1 MVLDSRFFQRC
12 ATTDHK
18 GQMLESYKAIYARST
33 MVLFSRKSKTP
44 LAAMTLKADDVGCLS
59 MMTRRPSPKNA
70 TEPYFQGMLNMPNQ
84 SFTFTISNLSDKGL
98 INFNI
103 LHAPHRVSEVNPG
116 PSYGIN
122 EVNELHRNQ
131 SYTIEADQRN
141 NRAMLLSGKTKTV
154 RNPNTLE
161 EKEVNVTV
169 KESESGEKPT
179 GLYFYL
185 SVVPDK
191 ACKSLVDQF
200 AEGTIWKV
208 VPGFVRRIPK
218 PIVAAPAAY
227 RYRDSGPPAYYGST
241 GEGSSAPPSGS
252 MSGFAGGGAMFG
264 YSGPSFRDQ
273 TRSAAPRSRGAS
285 AAPSQQ
291 FWRGGAR
298 GSRAAG
304 VRMRAPAYSGRGRSG
319 PSQSQVQSSWSTPDT
334 ARPMSHQSMMA
345 ASPPP
350 TREQALQQQHQAHS
364 APWSTGV
371 LLRPPEIALDEAT
384 IAQYEAEI
392 EQAASAP
399 LPEAEIQQAYNSA
412 PPPGA
417 LLSATMDVDVGTT
430 QAAELKYGK
439 QVNVYSSETGH
450 DYAYEHCSEP
460 TVLCLSIWNDMKFL
474 PLPDIQ
480 KELDEEVEE
489 WKQNEGKALIESLNA
504 VYKTDTCVID
514 LESEADTI
522 ICTCGHQCIHHSNV
536 QSSLR
541 KCPVCRS
548 FITAF
553 VRADGIL
560 VD

>member
-18 GQMLESYKAIYARST
+18 GQMLESYKAVYARST

-44 LAAMTLKADDVGCLS
+44 LAALTLKADDVGCLS
-59 MMTRRPSPKNA
+59 MLTSRPSPKNA

-84 SFTFTISNLSDKGL
+84 KFTFTISNLSGSGM

-103 LHAPHRVSEVNPG
+103 LHTPRRVSEVNPG

-122 EVNELHRNQ
+122 EVNELHKSQ

-141 NRAMLLSGKTKTV
+141 SRAMLLAGKTKTV
-154 RNPNTLE
+154 RDPDAG
-161 EKEVNVTV
+161 EKQVDVSV
-169 KESESGEKPT
+169 KESELGETPT

-200 AEGTIWKV
+200 AEGTTWKV
-208 VPGFVRRIPK
+208 VPGFVRRMPK
-218 PIVAAPAAY
+218 PIYRAPGAY
-227 RYRDSGPPAYYGST
+227 SYGST
-241 GEGSSAPPSGS
+241 RERSTEPLSS
-252 MSGFAGGGAMFG
+252 FAGGGARFG
-264 YSGPSFRDQ
+264 GGGPMTAMESRESELSAYGPSLRQQARPIARHFWGHGTNSVGGRRGAAASAGYRNGHRLGASSAAGGRRGAAAPARERAGPRDWRGSNAAGGRGGSVDFSRDRAGPRGSQ
-273 TRSAAPRSRGAS
+273 ERSYRSA
-285 AAPSQQ
+285 
-291 FWRGGAR
+291 
-298 GSRAAG
+298 
-304 VRMRAPAYSGRGRSG
+304 PAMYLAEPVS
-319 PSQSQVQSSWSTPDT
+319 
-334 ARPMSHQSMMA
+334 MSMMA
-345 ASPPP
+345 ASSPSRDRASP
-350 TREQALQQQHQAHS
+350 RNSNALPAPS
-364 APWSTGV
+364 AARSESLT
-371 LLRPPEIALDEAT
+371 AMF
-384 IAQYEAEI
+384 
-392 EQAASAP
+392 AAA
-399 LPEAEIQQAYNSA
+399 
-412 PPPGA
+412 
-417 LLSATMDVDVGTT
+417 VDVGTT
-430 QAAELKYGK
+430 QAAELKYGE
-439 QVNVYSSETGH
+439 QVHVHSSETGH